1 MKRGRTLIAAL
12 VAVAV
17 VASACGSTGSGGGTG
32 GTSTASATATATAVA
47 RPDVIVGSTN
57 FYEQITLG
65 ELYSQILEANGYK
78 VTRKF
83 NLGNR
88 ELVEPAIESG
98 QIDVDAEY
106 LATLLAFVDKD
117 GKIAKPTTDPK
128 ATQIGLQ
135 KALDPKGLTV
145 LDYAAATDQ
154 NGFVAINVA
163 NVGRALPS
171 LALLAFGLV
180 IAISLGLGLG
190 FWPTVFALVPL
201 AIPPILTNSYVAIR
215 EVDRDIVEA
224 ARGMGLSEGQILR
237 AIEVPLG
244 LPLMLAGIRT
254 AAVNVVATATLGAL
268 VAGGAL
274 GRFIVDG
281 LALQEYDQLM
291 AGALLVALLAVAT
304 EVSFAALERA
314 TVPAGMRAI
323 R

>member
-1 MKRGRTLIAAL
+1 MKALGDLVHWLTDPVSWHGSHGIPVPVLEHIELSAISVLVALLIAIPIAL
-12 VAVAV
+12 YL
-17 VASACGSTGSGGGTG
+17 GHTGR
-32 GTSTASATATATAVA
+32 A
-47 RPDVIVGSTN
+47 
-57 FYEQITLG
+57 
-65 ELYSQILEANGYK
+65 
-78 VTRKF
+78 
-83 NLGNR
+83 
-88 ELVEPAIESG
+88 
-98 QIDVDAEY
+98 
-106 LATLLAFVDKD
+106 
-117 GKIAKPTTDPK
+117 
-128 ATQIGLQ
+128 
-135 KALDPKGLTV
+135 
-145 LDYAAATDQ
+145 
-154 NGFVAINVA
+154 GFVAINVA

-201 AIPPILTNSYVAIR
+201 AIPPILTNSYVAVR

-224 ARGMGLSEGQILR
+224 ARGMGLSEGQLLR
-237 AIEVPLG
+237 SIEVPLG
-244 LPLMLAGIRT
+244 LPLILAGIRT

-291 AGALLVALLAVAT
+291 AGALLVALLAIAK

-323 R
+323 S